1 MIAVLKDIKW
11 TINYMI
17 SIIMYAIIVIL
28 ILIGI
33 ILAAYFIDFKI
44 RDSRIE
50 APLYNAYVIVSG
62 SMEPIIKIKDAVL
75 VRRCEEKD
83 IKVGDVVTYRS
94 MDEAFYGILITHR
107 VVNIIEENGEKIYI
121 TKGDNNETI
130 DRSPIKF
137 NQIQGKVA
145 MRIPKIGYLKYF
157 LTENYGWIM
166 IVVIPSIVI
175 IVLDVLKIFKK
186 GKNDN
191 NQNNGNNDNNMK
203 KHNNYKN
210 NNFSEKQVNYYE

>member
-1 MIAVLKDIKW
+1 MVALFKDIKW
-11 TINYMI
+11 LVNYMI

-62 SMEPIIKIKDAVL
+62 SMEPIIKVKDAVL
-75 VRRCEEKD
+75 VRRCEESD

-107 VVNIIEENGEKIYI
+107 VVDIKEENGERIYI

-137 NQIQGKVA
+137 NQIQGKVT

-157 LTENYGWIM
+157 LTENYGWVMVI
-166 IVVIPSIVI
+166 VIPSIVI
-175 IVLDVLKIFKK
+175 VTLDIMKLFKNGSNNIQDKKNFKK
-186 GKNDN
+186 K
-191 NQNNGNNDNNMK
+191 
-203 KHNNYKN
+203 
-210 NNFSEKQVNYYE
+210 VNSHE

>member
-1 MIAVLKDIKW
+1 MTGVLKDIKW
-11 TINYMI
+11 LVNYML

-50 APLYNAYVIVSG
+50 APLYSAYVIVSG
-62 SMEPIIKIKDAVL
+62 SMEPIIKVRDAVV
-75 VRRCEEKD
+75 VRRCEEAD

-107 VVNIIEENGEKIYI
+107 VVNIENQDGEKVFI
-121 TKGDNNETI
+121 TKGDNNATI
-130 DRSPIKF
+130 DRSPVKF
-137 NQIQGKVA
+137 SQIQGKVA

-157 LTENYGWIM
+157 LTSHEGWIIA
-166 IVVIPSIVI
+166 IVLPSIGI
-175 IVLDVLKIFKK
+175 IGYDILKLFKV
-186 GKNDN
+186 GKKKDEKKDN
-191 NQNNGNNDNNMK
+191 NNDDNK
-203 KHNNYKN
+203 KVIYH
-210 NNFSEKQVNYYE
+210 EE

>member
-1 MIAVLKDIKW
+1 MVAVLKDIKW
-11 TINYMI
+11 IINYMI
-17 SIIMYAIIVIL
+17 SIVMYAIIVIL

-50 APLYNAYVIVSG
+50 TPLYNAYVIVSG

-75 VRRCEEKD
+75 VRRCEEAD

-107 VVNIIEENGEKIYI
+107 VVNIKEENGEKIFI
-121 TKGDNNETI
+121 TKGDSNETV

-137 NQIQGKVA
+137 SQIQGKVA

-166 IVVIPSIVI
+166 VIVIPSIAI
-175 IVLDVLKIFKK
+175 IVLDIMKLFKK
-186 GKNDN
+186 GNKN
-191 NQNNGNNDNNMK
+191 NQNNS
-203 KHNNYKN
+203 N
-210 NNFSEKQVNYYE
+210 NNFNRKTGELHE